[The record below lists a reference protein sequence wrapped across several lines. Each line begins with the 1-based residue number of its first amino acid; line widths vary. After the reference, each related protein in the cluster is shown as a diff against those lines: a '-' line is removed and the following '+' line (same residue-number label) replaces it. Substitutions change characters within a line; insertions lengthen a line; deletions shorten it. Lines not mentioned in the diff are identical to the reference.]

1 MEKAKQILD
10 TLLEKSVIL
19 LMGAIVL
26 TIVWQVVSRY
36 IFNSPSE
43 FTDELSR
50 YLLIWVGIL
59 GAAYVTGTRGHIA
72 IDFFV
77 QKFFP
82 KRIKQNEYFIQ
93 TSILLFAVAVLIIG
107 GNTIGLYYFILR
119 ADIFF
124 IANSFGLCI
133 YGSCLLVD
141 LSLHF
146 IVFII
151 CTHFN
156 KKIA

>member
-10 TLLEKSVIL
+10 NILEKSVVF

-59 GAAYVTGTRGHIA
+59 GAAYVTGTKGHIA
-72 IDFFV
+72 IDFFM

-82 KRIKQNEYFIQ
+82 KGSNKPNTLFTPLFCY
-93 TSILLFAVAVLIIG
+93 LLFR
-107 GNTIGLYYFILR
+107 Y
-119 ADIFF
+119 
-124 IANSFGLCI
+124 
-133 YGSCLLVD
+133 
-141 LSLHF
+141 
-146 IVFII
+146 
-151 CTHFN
+151 
-156 KKIA
+156 

>member
-1 MEKAKQILD
+1 MEKAKRILD
-10 TLLEKSVIL
+10 LFLEKTVII

-59 GAAYVTGTRGHIA
+59 GAAYVTGTQGHIA
-72 IDFFV
+72 IEFFM

-82 KRIKQNEYFIQ
+82 SRLKQNEYFIQ
-93 TSILLFAVAVLIIG
+93 ISILLFAITVLIIG
-107 GNTIGLYYFILR
+107 GVR
-119 ADIFF
+119 
-124 IANSFGLCI
+124 
-133 YGSCLLVD
+133 LVYIT
-141 LSLHF
+141 LSLGQ
-146 IVFII
+146 ISSSLQIPLGYVYLVLPIGGLII
-151 CTHFN
+151 AFYSLYHIYVLN
-156 KKIA
+156 KKTA

>member
-10 TLLEKSVIL
+10 SLLERSVIL

-93 TSILLFAVAVLIIG
+93 ISILLFAVAVLIIG
-107 GNTIGLYYFILR
+107 GIR
-119 ADIFF
+119 
-124 IANSFGLCI
+124 
-133 YGSCLLVD
+133 LVYIT
-141 LSLHF
+141 LSLGQ
-146 IVFII
+146 ISSSLQIPLGYVYMVLPLGGFII
-151 CTHFN
+151 AFYSLYHMYSLN

>member
-10 TLLEKSVIL
+10 NLLEKAVIF
-19 LMGAIVL
+19 LMAAIVI

-59 GAAYVTGTRGHIA
+59 GAAYVTGAKGHIA

-82 KRIKQNEYFIQ
+82 KRIKQNEIFIQ
-93 TSILLFAVAVLIIG
+93 TSILLFAITVLIIG
-107 GNTIGLYYFILR
+107 GVR
-119 ADIFF
+119 
-124 IANSFGLCI
+124 
-133 YGSCLLVD
+133 LVYIT
-141 LSLHF
+141 LSLGQISSSLQIPLGF
-146 IVFII
+146 VYMVLPLGGII
-151 CTHFN
+151 IAFYSIYHMNQLN
-156 KKIA
+156 KTTT